1 MVGVQ
6 PRNGRMP
13 TTHIVARRARDDPAP
28 LADFDRRAELAE
40 RRRLLHDLREAIA
53 RETFVLHYQ
62 PRLSLAAGTVDAAE
76 ALLRLPH
83 HRRGFISPAVF
94 IPLAERTGLINGIG
108 AWVLRT
114 ACREAATWP
123 SPATVSVNV
132 SPRQLHDGALLGQ
145 VTRALGES
153 GLPADQLELELTES
167 MLIDFDEDL
176 LFVLS
181 ALRDQG
187 VGLALDDFGVG
198 FASLATLRKLP
209 LTVMKLD
216 RSLVRGLPD
225 DQEDAAIVRA
235 VMATGRALGL
245 TVVGEGIETVGQRD
259 FLAAIGTDQ
268 GQGYLFSRPV
278 PEAELRHM
286 LRSPS
291 APAASGQPLT
301 SP

>member
-1 MVGVQ
+1 
-6 PRNGRMP
+6 MP
-13 TTHIVARRARDDPAP
+13 ASDTTARRARGDPSSP
-28 LADFDRRAELAE
+28 ADFDRRAEAAE

-62 PRLSLAAGTVDAAE
+62 PRLSLAAGTVDGAE

-83 HRRGFISPAVF
+83 PRRGVVSPAAF
-94 IPLAERTGLINGIG
+94 IPLAERTGLINAIG
-108 AWVLRT
+108 AWVLRA

-123 SPATVSVNV
+123 GQVTVSVNV
-132 SPRQLHDGALLGQ
+132 SPRQLHDGALLEQ

-153 GLPADQLELELTES
+153 GLPADRLELELTES
-167 MLIDFDEDL
+167 MLIDFGEDL

-187 VGLALDDFGVG
+187 IGLALDDFGVG

-216 RSLVRGLPD
+216 RSLVRGLPS

-235 VMATGRALGL
+235 VVATGHALGL

-259 FLAAIGTDQ
+259 FLAEIGTDQ

-278 PEAELRHM
+278 PAAELRRM
-286 LRSPS
+286 LGSPDAS
-291 APAASGQPLT
+291 APAAPRQALT

>member
-1 MVGVQ
+1 
-6 PRNGRMP
+6 MP
-13 TTHIVARRARDDPAP
+13 ASNTAARRARGDPSP
-28 LADFDRRAELAE
+28 PADFDRRAEMAE

-62 PRLSLAAGTVDAAE
+62 PRLSLAAGTVDGAE
-76 ALLRLPH
+76 ALLRLPDR
-83 HRRGFISPAVF
+83 RRGFISPGAF
-94 IPLAERTGLINGIG
+94 IPLAERTGLINAIG

-123 SPATVSVNV
+123 GPATVSVNV

-153 GLPADQLELELTES
+153 GLAADRLELELTES
-167 MLIDFDEDL
+167 MLIDFGEDL

-187 VGLALDDFGVG
+187 IGLALDDFGVG

-216 RSLVRGLPD
+216 RSLVRGLPSD
-225 DQEDAAIVRA
+225 REDAAIVRA
-235 VMATGRALGL
+235 VVATGHALGL

-278 PEAELRHM
+278 PAAELRQM
-286 LRSPS
+286 LRSQGAS
-291 APAASGQPLT
+291 ASAAPRQALT

>member
-1 MVGVQ
+1 
-6 PRNGRMP
+6 MP
-13 TTHIVARRARDDPAP
+13 AINTAARRARGDPSP
-28 LADFDRRAELAE
+28 PADFDRRAELAE
-40 RRRLLHDLREAIA
+40 RRRLLHDLREAIE

-62 PRLSLAAGTVDAAE
+62 PRLSLAVGTMEGAE

-83 HRRGFISPAVF
+83 ARRGVISPAAF
-94 IPLAERTGLINGIG
+94 IPLAERTGLINDIG

-114 ACREAATWP
+114 ACREATTWP
-123 SPATVSVNV
+123 GRVTVSVNV

-153 GLPADQLELELTES
+153 GLSADRLELELTES

-176 LFVLS
+176 LFALS

-187 VGLALDDFGVG
+187 IGLALDDFGVG

-225 DQEDAAIVRA
+225 DPEDAAIVRA
-235 VMATGRALGL
+235 VTATGHALGL
-245 TVVGEGIETVGQRD
+245 TVVGEGIETIGQKD
-259 FLAAIGTDQ
+259 FLAVIGTDQ

-278 PEAELRHM
+278 PAAELRQM
-286 LRSPS
+286 LKGRDGLI
-291 APAASGQPLT
+291 PAASDEPLT